1 MKLTAKLALSQL
13 KVNKRRTI
21 WTIIGII
28 FSSAIITT
36 VFSLGFGSGLEFVD
50 RLIGDSDLR
59 GNYEQT
65 ISGLAFVMSLI
76 VMGISVVVVSNA
88 FRVSAS
94 ERSAQFGILKSVGAT
109 KKQIVST
116 VLYEGLFLTIIGIP
130 VGIALGFLFQFI
142 GIHVINHFLE
152 RMLGDE
158 SMVRGVHDGAWMHFI
173 FSFNALFLSIGI
185 SFFTVIISAWLPAK
199 KVAKISAIN
208 AIRGVGE
215 IQVKNKKT
223 YTTPLIRKIFGYE
236 GALSAKFLK
245 RSKRNFRATVVSIS
259 FSIIIF
265 IMAGS
270 FLTQM
275 STMVNLLW
283 EDIDATGQLIFR
295 NYRTHELADD
305 GSRINTSRTISTTEI
320 NDLTAQLQNLLMEEE
335 TIFAINANT
344 ETYRL
349 QVLLSDDM
357 IAREFREISEFI
369 TVDGVPSEETFLN
382 VTLISLDPVNY
393 ELLSK
398 LAGVPVGSNIL
409 LNRRQFTFWDTG
421 RQIDFEPLV
430 FSEQTLNLSGR
441 DANDEFYNIEIPLH
455 AQLTGSQIPNEIW
468 HLTSGDFTIVVP
480 QTAGEHAHWFID
492 SLNQEE
498 IISYAIDNIFA
509 DLIAE
514 ESGFFSAID
523 VEVEMQRNRDMSNLV
538 MFLVYGFVGVLI
550 IIGLTSVIS
559 TISENVRSRAK
570 EFATLQS
577 VGMTSNGIKK
587 MLQLESIFCSI
598 KALIIGIPVG
608 FLGAYGL
615 NVMMGITTAFGFE
628 IPWLTTIQAVIGVF
642 IITWLTMLVVA
653 NRLKQGNIIETIRS
667 GSGI

>member
-13 KVNKRRTI
+13 KVNRKRTI
-21 WTIIGII
+21 WTLIGIML
-28 FSSAIITT
+28 SSAIITT

-236 GALSAKFLK
+236 GP
-245 RSKRNFRATVVSIS
+245 
-259 FSIIIF
+259 
-265 IMAGS
+265 
-270 FLTQM
+270 
-275 STMVNLLW
+275 
-283 EDIDATGQLIFR
+283 
-295 NYRTHELADD
+295 YR
-305 GSRINTSRTISTTEI
+305 
-320 NDLTAQLQNLLMEEE
+320 QN
-335 TIFAINANT
+335 
-344 ETYRL
+344 
-349 QVLLSDDM
+349 S
-357 IAREFREISEFI
+357 
-369 TVDGVPSEETFLN
+369 
-382 VTLISLDPVNY
+382 
-393 ELLSK
+393 
-398 LAGVPVGSNIL
+398 
-409 LNRRQFTFWDTG
+409 
-421 RQIDFEPLV
+421 
-430 FSEQTLNLSGR
+430 
-441 DANDEFYNIEIPLH
+441 
-455 AQLTGSQIPNEIW
+455 
-468 HLTSGDFTIVVP
+468 
-480 QTAGEHAHWFID
+480 
-492 SLNQEE
+492 
-498 IISYAIDNIFA
+498 
-509 DLIAE
+509 
-514 ESGFFSAID
+514 
-523 VEVEMQRNRDMSNLV
+523 
-538 MFLVYGFVGVLI
+538 
-550 IIGLTSVIS
+550 
-559 TISENVRSRAK
+559 
-570 EFATLQS
+570 
-577 VGMTSNGIKK
+577 
-587 MLQLESIFCSI
+587 
-598 KALIIGIPVG
+598 
-608 FLGAYGL
+608 
-615 NVMMGITTAFGFE
+615 
-628 IPWLTTIQAVIGVF
+628 
-642 IITWLTMLVVA
+642 
-653 NRLKQGNIIETIRS
+653 
-667 GSGI
+667 